1 MKYILVLSLFSEN
14 QEIENKTISSH
25 STISDTKDSINNTIQ
40 LDIGKNGNI
49 NIIPIMGHLENKPS
63 ESDLDG
69 YYLIKSES
77 NDSQFVLYQKKTTI
91 SYGYIWNGASIDIT
105 KLGVLSIINIPIRSE
120 ENINNINN
128 INNQSVIKYGKVEK
142 KVVDS
147 KQLDQNIK
155 FMKELKSKLLAIN
168 ECSDR
173 GENIII
179 GDKKRRSLQ
188 GRYLKDK
195 TE

>member
-120 ENINNINN
+120 GN

-142 KVVDS
+142 KVIGS
-147 KQLDQNIK
+147 KEFGQNIK
-155 FMKELKSKLLAIN
+155 FMKELKSKLLPIN